1 MTIDSIAS
9 DIYYLRGVDDVG
21 VDNGPDSGTFYVD
34 VTLSTSNTNIEREVT
49 EIVEDYGAEVQGVD
63 DAGFIITFLIDA
75 R

>member
-9 DIYYLRGVDDVG
+9 DIYYLRGVDDVN

-34 VTLSTSNTNIEREVT
+34 VTLGETNNYIERLVT
-49 EIVEDYGAEVQGVD
+49 EIVADYGAEVQGVD
-63 DAGFIITFLIDA
+63 DAGRIITFLIDA